1 MQVLWRSAILLCAIW
16 LAPNQSFAGNPLRN
30 GELIEKSGVAAA
42 LKAFEADFKPGR
54 PEGAPTNEKLE
65 KAWAD
70 FAAKAFNIEKILTS
84 IDQGLE
90 QLSPEDK
97 ALLLAHYNSPL
108 GRRIVE
114 LEAKASQ
121 PEAQSEID
129 ALAEHSGRD
138 PATDAD
144 RTAVYGEIVAT
155 VDAVPLAV
163 PLNNA
168 VQMLLSPLLFNGM
181 KEMDADSIA
190 AMNDERR
197 SATAKQHARAMA
209 CMAYTY
215 HDLATPELQAY
226 LTFLRAP
233 ASRTFNVIVGSVM
246 FQAFV
251 PRSNMGKP

>member
-42 LKAFEADFKPGR
+42 LKAFEADLKPSR
-54 PEGAPTNEKLE
+54 PEGAPANEKLE

-70 FAAKAFNIEKILTS
+70 FAAKAFDIEKILTS
-84 IDQGLE
+84 IDQGFE

-97 ALLLAHYNSPL
+97 ALLLAHYDSPL

-121 PEAQSEID
+121 PEAQSEIH
-129 ALAEHSGRD
+129 ALAEHSARD
-138 PATDAD
+138 PATDAA

-155 VDAVPLAV
+155 IDAG
-163 PLNNA
+163 
-168 VQMLLSPLLFNGM
+168 PLLFSGI
-181 KEMDADSIA
+181 KEMDAERIA
-190 AMNDERR
+190 AMNEERR
-197 SATAKQHARAMA
+197 SATAKQQARAMA

-215 HDLATPELQAY
+215 QDLATPELQAY

-233 ASRTFNVIVGSVM
+233 ASKTFNVILGSVM

-251 PRSNMGKP
+251 PGSNMRKP